1 MASHNLKSGILHF
14 VNGIK
19 NNFYFLHFIQWA
31 NVTTIY
37 KSKGS
42 RLSLESDRGIFVIS
56 VLKRII
62 DKLIYND
69 KYEDIDSN
77 MSDSNIGGRRDK
89 NIRNHLF
96 IIHGIINAVVKGD
109 TEPVDIQIYDIEKC
123 FDALWLDECMNDL
136 YDTVPVTQH
145 DDKLALLYEGNKTN
159 MVAVNTAVGLTERV
173 DMPRIVMQGG
183 SWGPIK
189 CSNSIGKIGGK
200 SQRTGRNFYLYKNR
214 TRIFPLGMVDDLLA
228 VSACGH
234 QSVTMNSFLTTQ
246 CELKKLRFHVPDLK
260 GKTKCH
266 QLHIGQKSLLC
277 PDLKI
282 HGYNMEKV
290 DSDKYLGDIL
300 SASGSNTLNLK
311 DRVGKGI
318 GKINEIISILE
329 TISFGYQYFKIVVL
343 LREAMFLN
351 SILTNAE
358 VWYGLKSCEIKEL
371 EDLDRS
377 LLRKALKCPIST
389 PKEAYYLELGLLPI
403 SCILKARRAK
413 YFHYLVNSEQQGM
426 LYKFFITM
434 YENPSKDDWTEQA
447 MQDLKDL
454 NICYNFDELRAISRT
469 HFKSQ
474 VKLKCKEFTL
484 DKLNGEKFKHSKM
497 DNLIFTELK
506 MQDYLMS
513 DKLSLELKRNIFLF
527 RTRMVNFAENFR
539 SGADT
544 VSPCVVCKTHTDC
557 FSHALNCHEIL
568 KHVKSRGDFTEI
580 YTNNI
585 SCETAKMLK
594 EISDIRNRA
603 MEQ

>member
-1 MASHNLKSGILHF
+1 M
-14 VNGIK
+14 
-19 NNFYFLHFIQWA
+19 
-31 NVTTIY
+31 
-37 KSKGS
+37 
-42 RLSLESDRGIFVIS
+42 
-56 VLKRII
+56 
-62 DKLIYND
+62 
-69 KYEDIDSN
+69 
-77 MSDSNIGGRRDK
+77 
-89 NIRNHLF
+89 
-96 IIHGIINAVVKGD
+96 
-109 TEPVDIQIYDIEKC
+109 
-123 FDALWLDECMNDL
+123 
-136 YDTVPVTQH
+136 
-145 DDKLALLYEGNKTN
+145 
-159 MVAVNTAVGLTERV
+159 
-173 DMPRIVMQGG
+173 
-183 SWGPIK
+183 
-189 CSNSIGKIGGK
+189 
-200 SQRTGRNFYLYKNR
+200 
-214 TRIFPLGMVDDLLA
+214 
-228 VSACGH
+228 
-234 QSVTMNSFLTTQ
+234 
-246 CELKKLRFHVPDLK
+246 
-260 GKTKCH
+260 
-266 QLHIGQKSLLC
+266 
-277 PDLKI
+277 
-282 HGYNMEKV
+282 
-290 DSDKYLGDIL
+290 GDIL

-377 LLRKALKCPIST
+377 LLRRALKCPIST

-454 NICYNFDELRAISRT
+454 NICHNFDELRAISRT
-469 HFKSQ
+469 HFKSL
-474 VKLKCKEFTL
+474 VKIKCKEFTL

-539 SGADT
+539 SGSDT

-568 KHVKSRGDFTEI
+568 KHVKSRGDFREI

-585 SCETAKMLK
+585 SCETAMMLK
-594 EISDIRNRA
+594 EISDVRNRA